1 MKETDDSV
9 QQTQNHFDPENLI
22 FFLSLFS
29 ALCVFVVPFVVVV
42 VQPLGNQELWKFVH
56 SVYGTELGFSSN
68 DEAPSSSSI
77 VAVGDVCVS
86 ASAGETSPLSDT
98 VQPLQQ
104 QQQQQHSSPSPS
116 LHSAQT
122 SNDDDSG
129 VHHPVNNRHH
139 RHLHSHH
146 HFNQLN
152 SRRLQV
158 GKILFSLHVSVH
170 P

>member
-1 MKETDDSV
+1 M
-9 QQTQNHFDPENLI
+9 I
-22 FFLSLFS
+22 
-29 ALCVFVVPFVVVV
+29 VVVIAK
-42 VQPLGNQELWKFVH
+42 QPLGTQELWKFVH

-86 ASAGETSPLSDT
+86 ASAGETSPLSDA
-98 VQPLQQ
+98 VQPSLQLQQ
-104 QQQQQHSSPSPS
+104 QQQHHSSPSPS

-129 VHHPVNNRHH
+129 VHHPVINNRHH
-139 RHLHSHH
+139 RHSHHSHH

-158 GKILFSLHVSVH
+158 GISPILCMSVVR
-170 P
+170 PF

>member
-1 MKETDDSV
+1 MWLLV
-9 QQTQNHFDPENLI
+9 GF
-22 FFLSLFS
+22 
-29 ALCVFVVPFVVVV
+29 FVVVV
-42 VQPLGNQELWKFVH
+42 AQPLGNQELWKFVH

-77 VAVGDVCVS
+77 AVGDVCVS

-104 QQQQQHSSPSPS
+104 QQQHHSSPSPS

-158 GKILFSLHVSVH
+158 GKNHLILCMSLIYPSISHVTE
-170 P
+170 